1 MSAVQWL
8 LDAIQRDPVFA
19 YALLAAALLALVSL
33 GTGLARRDVAVL
45 ARPRILLRVVGA
57 VLAAFA
63 FAYLSALLV
72 HAFGPSPWTRL
83 VAGLER
89 VPLALV
95 TLAYG
100 PGIGVVVAALV
111 AGLQANGWLP
121 GWQQAVFALELA
133 VLGWLAIY
141 PSPRSG
147 RWAGP
152 FDVLLAYALAWGT
165 GGLALL
171 EARTG
176 AVTPAALWAQ
186 QRPALLG
193 VGLSALVLALVPP
206 SAYRRAFP
214 HSRIAPPDAA
224 TDAAAD
230 AAEAVPAFAARLG
243 EADPRE
249 RDPMKLTYPD
259 LPRAMVRGRRRREL
273 EPLPSYLEEDGSEA
287 G

>member
-1 MSAVQWL
+1 V
-8 LDAIQRDPVFA
+8 
-19 YALLAAALLALVSL
+19 VSL
-33 GTGLARRDVAVL
+33 TTGLLRRDVAVL

-63 FAYLSALLV
+63 LAYLSGLLAQ
-72 HAFGPSPWTRL
+72 AFGPSGWTRL
-83 VAGLER
+83 AAGLER

-141 PSPRSG
+141 PSPRSS

-152 FDVLLAYALAWGT
+152 FDALLAYALAWGT

-193 VGLSALVLALVPP
+193 VAASALLLALVPP

-214 HSRIAPPDAA
+214 HSRVAPPGTTPDADGGA
-224 TDAAAD
+224 
-230 AAEAVPAFAARLG
+230 PAFAPNFA
-243 EADPRE
+243 AARE

-259 LPRAMVRGRRRREL
+259 LPRAMVRGRRRRKL
-273 EPLPSYLEEDGSEA
+273 EPLPSYLEEDGSDI

>member
-1 MSAVQWL
+1 MTALQRL
-8 LDAIQRDPVFA
+8 LDAIRHDPVFA
-19 YALLAAALLALVSL
+19 YSLLAAGLLALVSL
-33 GTGLARRDVAVL
+33 GTAVVRRDVVVL

-57 VLAAFA
+57 VVVAFLIAVLAGN
-63 FAYLSALLV
+63 LTQ
-72 HAFGPSPWTRL
+72 AFGASQWTRL
-83 VAGLER
+83 ASGLER

-100 PGIGVVVAALV
+100 PGVGIVTAALV
-111 AGLQANGWLP
+111 VGLQANGWLP
-121 GWQQAVFALELA
+121 GWHQAVFALELA

-141 PSPRSG
+141 PSPRSS

-152 FDVLLAYALAWGT
+152 FDLLLAYALAWGT

-171 EARTG
+171 ESHTG

-193 VGLSALVLALVPP
+193 LAATAFLLALVPP
-206 SAYRRAFP
+206 AAYRRAFP
-214 HSRIAPPDAA
+214 HSRIAPP
-224 TDAAAD
+224 
-230 AAEAVPAFAARLG
+230 EAPEEPTTPETSGARPA
-243 EADPRE
+243 

-259 LPRAMVRGRRRREL
+259 LPRVLARGRQRREL
-273 EPLPSYLEEDGSEA
+273 EPLPRFLDDDSSEP

>member
-1 MSAVQWL
+1 MSALQWL

-19 YALLAAALLALVSL
+19 YALLAAALLGLVSL
-33 GTGLARRDVAVL
+33 TTGLLRRDVAVL
-45 ARPRILLRVVGA
+45 GRPRILLRVVGA

-63 FAYLSALLV
+63 LAYLSDLLV
-72 HAFGPSPWTRL
+72 QTFGPSGWTRL
-83 VAGLER
+83 IAGLER

-111 AGLQANGWLP
+111 TGLQANGWLP

-141 PSPRSG
+141 PSPRNS

-152 FDVLLAYALAWGT
+152 FDALLAYALAWGT

-176 AVTPAALWAQ
+176 AVTPATLWAQ

-193 VGLSALVLALVPP
+193 VAASALLLALVPP
-206 SAYRRAFP
+206 AAYRRAFP
-214 HSRIAPPDAA
+214 HSRVAPP
-224 TDAAAD
+224 
-230 AAEAVPAFAARLG
+230 EAVPDPDDGASAFAPGFGDANARV
-243 EADPRE
+243 

-273 EPLPSYLEEDGSEA
+273 EPLPSYLDDDGSEA
-287 G
+287 D

>member
-1 MSAVQWL
+1 MTALQRL
-8 LDAIQRDPVFA
+8 LDAVRHDPVFA
-19 YALLAAALLALVSL
+19 YSLLAAGLLALVSL
-33 GTGLARRDVAVL
+33 GTAVVRRDVVVL

-57 VLAAFA
+57 VVVAFLIAVLAGD
-63 FAYLSALLV
+63 LTQ
-72 HAFGPSPWTRL
+72 AFGASQWTRL
-83 VAGLER
+83 ASGLER

-100 PGIGVVVAALV
+100 PGVGIVTAALV
-111 AGLQANGWLP
+111 VGLQANGWLP
-121 GWQQAVFALELA
+121 GWHQAVFALELA

-141 PSPRSG
+141 PSPRSS

-152 FDVLLAYALAWGT
+152 FDLLLAYALAWGT

-171 EARTG
+171 ESHTG

-193 VGLSALVLALVPP
+193 LAATAFLLALVPP
-206 SAYRRAFP
+206 ATYRRAFP
-214 HSRIAPPDAA
+214 HSRIAPP
-224 TDAAAD
+224 
-230 AAEAVPAFAARLG
+230 EAPEEPTTPETSGVRPA
-243 EADPRE
+243 

-259 LPRAMVRGRRRREL
+259 LPRVLARGRQRREL
-273 EPLPSYLEEDGSEA
+273 EPLPRFLDDDSSEP

>member
-1 MSAVQWL
+1 MTALQRL
-8 LDAIQRDPVFA
+8 PDAIRHDPVFT
-19 YALLAAALLALVSL
+19 YALLAAVLLALVSL
-33 GTGLARRDVAVL
+33 ATSVARRDVAVL

-63 FAYLSALLV
+63 LAYLSALLAQ
-72 HAFGPSPWTRL
+72 AFGPSTFTRA

-89 VPLALV
+89 FPLALV

-100 PGIGVVVAALV
+100 PGIGVVAAALV

-141 PSPRSG
+141 PSPRSS

-152 FDVLLAYALAWGT
+152 LNVVLAYALAWGT

-176 AVTPAALWAQ
+176 SVTPAALWVQ
-186 QRPALLG
+186 QRPVVLGVAVSALL
-193 VGLSALVLALVPP
+193 LALVPP

-214 HSRIAPPDAA
+214 QSRIVP
-224 TDAAAD
+224 AD
-230 AAEAVPAFAARLG
+230 AGR
-243 EADPRE
+243 DPRE
-249 RDPMKLTYPD
+249 AMPPAPWDTADPVARARDPMKLTYPD
-259 LPRAMVRGRRRREL
+259 LPRAMVRGRKRREL
-273 EPLPSYLEEDGSEA
+273 EPLPRYLDEDGVDA
-287 G
+287 D

>member
-1 MSAVQWL
+1 MSALQWL

-33 GTGLARRDVAVL
+33 TTGLLRRDVAVL
-45 ARPRILLRVVGA
+45 VRPRILLRIVGA

-63 FAYLSALLV
+63 LAYLSALLV
-72 HAFGPSPWTRL
+72 QTYGPSGWTRL
-83 VAGLER
+83 AAGLER

-141 PSPRSG
+141 PSPRSS

-152 FDVLLAYALAWGT
+152 FDALLAYALAWGT

-193 VGLSALVLALVPP
+193 VVVSALLLVLVPP
-206 SAYRRAFP
+206 AAYRRAFP
-214 HSRIAPPDAA
+214 HSRVAPPDA
-224 TDAAAD
+224 TQEPDE
-230 AAEAVPAFAARLG
+230 EASAFGPGVGAIGA
-243 EADPRE
+243 RE

-259 LPRAMVRGRRRREL
+259 LPRVMVRRRRRREL
-273 EPLPSYLEEDGSEA
+273 DPLPSYLDDDGSEA

>member
-1 MSAVQWL
+1 MSALQWL

-19 YALLAAALLALVSL
+19 YALLAAALLGLVSL
-33 GTGLARRDVAVL
+33 MTGLLRRDVAVL
-45 ARPRILLRVVGA
+45 ARPRILLRIVGA

-63 FAYLSALLV
+63 LAYLSALLV
-72 HAFGPSPWTRL
+72 QTFGPSAWTRL
-83 VAGLER
+83 VGGLER

-100 PGIGVVVAALV
+100 PGIGVVVAVLV

-141 PSPRSG
+141 PSPRSS

-152 FDVLLAYALAWGT
+152 FDALLAYALAWGT

-176 AVTPAALWAQ
+176 AVTPATLWAQ
-186 QRPALLG
+186 QRPAILG
-193 VGLSALVLALVPP
+193 VALSAALLVLVPP
-206 SAYRRAFP
+206 AAYRRAFP
-214 HSRIAPPDAA
+214 HSRIAPPDAEPDVA
-224 TDAAAD
+224 GETSIFSPHLGDAA
-230 AAEAVPAFAARLG
+230 
-243 EADPRE
+243 PRD
-249 RDPMKLTYPD
+249 RDPMKLTVPD

-273 EPLPSYLEEDGSEA
+273 EPLPDYLDEDGPDA
-287 G
+287 A